1 MHDCVARAQYPLR
14 LAGRGTGSWSAGLAR
29 WRCREPSRQL
39 YIGARVLRVLSL
51 EPLHP
56 LQLLIG
62 VPPGCG
68 EVFSQFLRGAPRT
81 VPGRVTL
88 DTPPFLQGA
97 GVHRVEAELVEQ
109 LRDRGL
115 RSRIVASYGKRTAV
129 VRARPLSVG
138 RELRRVNVVE
148 CLDDLRGRQVRLQE
162 LRGGRRLVVELLDVA
177 VSLWVVVVR
186 VDHDLAR
193 QGLDRNLPVVLE
205 RDGDHNDVPSLCG
218 VDSRRRAR
226 IRSELGNERRQGF
239 RPTRVADHNPVA
251 VCRRKSR
258 DLASDLTG
266 ADESYGLH
274 ASCHPNID
282 LDRGGVEQYR
292 CQCRSGRELYR
303 VLEEYVVR
311 QMRRA
316 GFQEVRTPQL
326 LSFVALG
333 AKRPPGK
340 IWRRHVHDLRDAH
353 PAVLRLPVEVGRTAD
368 PMLAGQLAE
377 CDSGFAFLQDRNDL

>member
-1 MHDCVARAQYPLR
+1 MARNVLPAAIPREISSRSLKLSTLGARLR
-14 LAGRGTGSWSAGLAR
+14 CAGAIPPEACRTRYRFVVRWPSALAVP
-29 WRCREPSRQL
+29 EPSRQL
-39 YIGARVLRVLSL
+39 YMGARVLRVLSL

-193 QGLDRNLPVVLE
+193 QGLDRDLPVVLE

-258 DLASDLTG
+258 DLASDVTG

-274 ASCHPNID
+274 ATHGLHTTQIQISIAAASSNTAVNADQAASCTACSKSTWS
-282 LDRGGVEQYR
+282 GR
-292 CQCRSGRELYR
+292 CAAPVFKRFGLRSSCPLSLWERSGH
-303 VLEEYVVR
+303 LE
-311 QMRRA
+311 
-316 GFQEVRTPQL
+316 
-326 LSFVALG
+326 
-333 AKRPPGK
+333 
-340 IWRRHVHDLRDAH
+340 
-353 PAVLRLPVEVGRTAD
+353 
-368 PMLAGQLAE
+368 
-377 CDSGFAFLQDRNDL
+377 N